1 MKRPSYSSNGTTIA
15 RIARRINNKN
25 GGMAA
30 LAVLLLLPF
39 QAWADELSA
48 GDTAW
53 MLTATALVLFMTIP
67 GLSLF
72 YAGMVRSKNVL
83 SVLMQ
88 CFAITSLMTVL
99 WVLYGYSIAFGG
111 EGPYWGGLDK
121 LFLAGV
127 TVDSMSGAHPGIL
140 IHDLSDDVRNHHP
153 GADCRRLRRAHEI
166 QRSAPGSW
174 RSGSQWSMPPCATGS
189 GEMAAGSATRASWT
203 SPAVPWCIL
212 TPVWRDW

>member
-1 MKRPSYSSNGTTIA
+1 MKRFSDLTSGKMPA
-15 RIARRINNKN
+15 RS
-25 GGMAA
+25 GGSRKR
-30 LAVLLLLPF
+30 AVLAAFSAMALLPLP
-39 QAWADELSA
+39 ALADELNS

-111 EGPYWGGLDK
+111 GRRLLGRARQDVPGGCHRGFRQRGPYRK
-121 LFLAGV
+121 
-127 TVDSMSGAHPGIL
+127 
-140 IHDLSDDVRNHHP
+140 
-153 GADCRRLRRAHEI
+153 
-166 QRSAPGSW
+166 
-174 RSGSQWSMPPCATGS
+174 PC
-189 GEMAAGSATRASWT
+189 
-203 SPAVPWCIL
+203 L
-212 TPVWRDW
+212 

>member
-1 MKRPSYSSNGTTIA
+1 MKRFRDLTSGNMS
-15 RIARRINNKN
+15 ARRDSSKKR
-25 GGMAA
+25 AVLTALSA
-30 LAVLLLLPF
+30 LALLPV
-39 QAWADELSA
+39 QALADELSA

-111 EGPYWGGLDK
+111 EGAYWGGLDK
-121 LFLAGV
+121 MFLAGV
-127 TVDSMSGAHPGIL
+127 TVDSLSGTIPEFR
-140 IHDLSDDVRNHHP
+140 IHDIPDDFRHSLPP
-153 GADCRRLRRAHEI
+153 G
-166 QRSAPGSW
+166 
-174 RSGSQWSMPPCATGS
+174 
-189 GEMAAGSATRASWT
+189 
-203 SPAVPWCIL
+203 V
-212 TPVWRDW
+212 